1 MLMSLDALLGISKFK
16 ANVVHH
22 SFKASQRYF
31 ILGKWEVTFAVMMM
45 FQPPAIDPW
54 DRNSQYAPIPD
65 NWGRSPATLF
75 SLSPSPHRTL
85 QPRQPDQLGF
95 LAWAEWEDGGKSEEQ
110 PPKYI
115 CYIIAWK
122 LILNR
127 KTAGRMITGR
137 SP

>member
-1 MLMSLDALLGISKFK
+1 MFHSLRRFTHGTK
-16 ANVVHH
+16 
-22 SFKASQRYF
+22 
-31 ILGKWEVTFAVMMM
+31 T
-45 FQPPAIDPW
+45 
-54 DRNSQYAPIPD
+54 QYAPTPG

-95 LAWAEWEDGGKSEEQ
+95 LPWAEWEDGGEYEEQ

-115 CYIIAWK
+115 CYTIKWK

-127 KTAGRMITGR
+127 KTAGRVIEDLIVAPSDYWKESLKADLEDML
-137 SP
+137 